1 VSTSFK
7 SLRVVPSRASR
18 LDVIK
23 RAYAARIVGDGAL
36 YAAFFTPDC
45 RYQLIGNAMINRPSG
60 LWLGREGIIAVY
72 QRLAQIT
79 VLSDLMIEDVIQDND
94 SAAVLWH
101 AEIRSVAGGRI
112 SDFTG
117 FDHLRF
123 DEDLISE
130 LSSFYDSASLAIL
143 LNEETGE

>member
-1 VSTSFK
+1 MSISQK

-23 RAYAARIVGDGAL
+23 RAYAARIAGDGEI
-36 YAAFFTPDC
+36 YSSFFTPDC
-45 RYQLIGNAMINRPSG
+45 RYHLIGNAMLNRPSG
-60 LWLGREGIIAVY
+60 LWLGRDGIVALY
-72 QRLAQIT
+72 QRLAGIT
-79 VLSDLMIEDVIQDND
+79 VLTDLMIEDVIQDGD

-101 AEIRSVAGGRI
+101 AEIRSVAGGRV
-112 SDFTG
+112 SEFTG

-143 LNEETGE
+143 LNEEMGS